1 MKKRMI
7 ATILS
12 VVMAITLLSGCGSAS
27 GTSAEKETA
36 GSEAAGAETAQDT
49 KADGETVIT
58 IARPVDSATLDP
70 IVAGLNEDIW
80 MINLMLQGMTK
91 ASADG
96 TEIQPCLAES
106 WDISDDQLTY
116 TFHIR
121 DGLKFSDGSDV
132 TAQDWQYSFD
142 RYMDAEESPWRGMIS
157 MIDSIN
163 VPDDTTVEIKLN
175 EVSPTFLATSALF
188 CMSVMPKSY
197 CEEVGDE
204 GISKKPV
211 GTGPFYL
218 EEWKPGESMTFVKNP
233 YYWEEGLPLADKIV
247 FNIVADDNTRIMQLQ
262 SGQVDAITYVPA
274 NRIADLSAMEDISV
288 LSFDSTE
295 SRHITVNNS
304 VPALSDAKVRMAL
317 LMATDRE
324 AIIQAVYYGNAK
336 VSTGLIGPAQPYYN
350 DSIEPV
356 ACDVEGAKAL
366 LAETDYADGF
376 DVSIQIRSGN
386 TIELQEAT
394 MIKEQWAK
402 IGVNVNIEQLDSS
415 TVDDNWY
422 SMGFEMMFT
431 SLTSDTADTNQFAQ
445 GISIAELKDCYHTLW
460 SGEEQKK
467 AEELAIAARSEMD
480 TTKRAELYDELQEIT
495 AAENPIL
502 PLYYIPFTVATR
514 SNVTGFEQNPL
525 GVYDFNELT
534 K

>member
-163 VPDDTTVEIKLN
+163 VPDDTTVEIKDRK
-175 EVSPTFLATSALF
+175 
-188 CMSVMPKSY
+188 SV
-197 CEEVGDE
+197 V
-204 GISKKPV
+204 
-211 GTGPFYL
+211 
-218 EEWKPGESMTFVKNP
+218 
-233 YYWEEGLPLADKIV
+233 
-247 FNIVADDNTRIMQLQ
+247 
-262 SGQVDAITYVPA
+262 
-274 NRIADLSAMEDISV
+274 
-288 LSFDSTE
+288 
-295 SRHITVNNS
+295 
-304 VPALSDAKVRMAL
+304 
-317 LMATDRE
+317 
-324 AIIQAVYYGNAK
+324 
-336 VSTGLIGPAQPYYN
+336 
-350 DSIEPV
+350 
-356 ACDVEGAKAL
+356 
-366 LAETDYADGF
+366 
-376 DVSIQIRSGN
+376 
-386 TIELQEAT
+386 
-394 MIKEQWAK
+394 
-402 IGVNVNIEQLDSS
+402 
-415 TVDDNWY
+415 
-422 SMGFEMMFT
+422 
-431 SLTSDTADTNQFAQ
+431 
-445 GISIAELKDCYHTLW
+445 
-460 SGEEQKK
+460 
-467 AEELAIAARSEMD
+467 
-480 TTKRAELYDELQEIT
+480 
-495 AAENPIL
+495 
-502 PLYYIPFTVATR
+502 
-514 SNVTGFEQNPL
+514 
-525 GVYDFNELT
+525 
-534 K
+534 